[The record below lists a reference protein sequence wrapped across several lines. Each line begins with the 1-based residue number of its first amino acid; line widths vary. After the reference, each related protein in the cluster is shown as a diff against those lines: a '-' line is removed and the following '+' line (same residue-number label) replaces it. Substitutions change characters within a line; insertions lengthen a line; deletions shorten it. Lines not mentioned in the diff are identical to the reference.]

1 MFEIKAKKRDLKEN
15 LETLRKGGE
24 IPAVFYGMGKDT
36 TSISIPTNEF
46 KKVWKH
52 AGESSAVKLTMTGAN
67 LDVLIHDVG
76 VNPITGEPIH
86 VDFMVIDANK
96 TVEVSIP
103 LEFTGVAPAVKAGLG
118 VLVKVLHEV
127 EVEALPKDLPQSIVI
142 DISSLVDLDSQ
153 ISVSE
158 VVLPKGVTMVTKGVE
173 IVASIAAQK
182 EEKEET
188 PVDLSAIEVEKKGKK
203 EEEAPEA

>member
-1 MFEIKAKKRDLKEN
+1 MFDIKAKKRDLKEN
-15 LETLRKGGE
+15 LEALRRGGE
-24 IPAVFYGMGKDT
+24 IPAVFYGMGKET
-36 TSISIPTNEF
+36 TPISIPTNEF

-52 AGESSAVKLTMTGAN
+52 AGESSAVKLTMTGSN
-67 LDVLIHDVG
+67 LDVLIHDVS

-118 VLVKVLHEV
+118 VLVKVLHEI
-127 EVEALPKDLPQSIVI
+127 EVSALPKDLPQSISV

-153 ISVSE
+153 ISASE
-158 VVLPKGVTMVTKGVE
+158 IVLPKGVTLVTKETE
-173 IVASIAAQK
+173 IIASVAVMK
-182 EEKEET
+182 EEKEEM